1 MMKSAYELAMERLQK
16 GSPTIT
22 LTPEQKAELAEIDS
36 SFNAKIAERKIFL
49 TDQITKAAAAG
60 KFDDV
65 ESLEKQLTADV
76 RRLQEDCEQ
85 KKEKLRAPAQDGE
98 RERRREH
105 ERRAA
110 PPLLAHG
117 ELGSGDAGRHP
128 GRSGQQAERLRTCEE
143 VARHAEGQPGVD
155 GAQPAGPDQAGER
168 IRRERRQQVVERD
181 QDEHPRRGRSRP

>member
-16 GSPTIT
+16 GSPTMT

-65 ESLEKQLTADV
+65 ESLEKQLMADV

-85 KKEKLRAPAQDGE
+85 KKEKLRATFG
-98 RERRREH
+98 
-105 ERRAA
+105 
-110 PPLLAHG
+110 
-117 ELGSGDAGRHP
+117 
-128 GRSGQQAERLRTCEE
+128 
-143 VARHAEGQPGVD
+143 AR
-155 GAQPAGPDQAGER
+155 
-168 IRRERRQQVVERD
+168 
-181 QDEHPRRGRSRP
+181 

>member
-49 TDQITKAAAAG
+49 SDQITKAATAG

-65 ESLEKQLTADV
+65 ESLEKQLTSDV

-85 KKEKLRAPAQDGE
+85 KKEKLRATFG
-98 RERRREH
+98 
-105 ERRAA
+105 
-110 PPLLAHG
+110 
-117 ELGSGDAGRHP
+117 
-128 GRSGQQAERLRTCEE
+128 
-143 VARHAEGQPGVD
+143 AR
-155 GAQPAGPDQAGER
+155 
-168 IRRERRQQVVERD
+168 
-181 QDEHPRRGRSRP
+181 

>member
-1 MMKSAYELAMERLQK
+1 MKSAYELAMERLQK

-76 RRLQEDCEQ
+76 GRLQGGCGE
-85 KKEKLRAPAQDGE
+85 KKEKLGGGWRP
-98 RERRREH
+98 
-105 ERRAA
+105 
-110 PPLLAHG
+110 
-117 ELGSGDAGRHP
+117 SWF
-128 GRSGQQAERLRTCEE
+128 ERL
-143 VARHAEGQPGVD
+143 
-155 GAQPAGPDQAGER
+155 
-168 IRRERRQQVVERD
+168 
-181 QDEHPRRGRSRP
+181 

>member
-16 GSPTIT
+16 GSPTVT

-49 TDQITKAAAAG
+49 GNEISKAAAAG

-85 KKEKLRAPAQDGE
+85 KKEKLRA
-98 RERRREH
+98 
-105 ERRAA
+105 
-110 PPLLAHG
+110 
-117 ELGSGDAGRHP
+117 SW
-128 GRSGQQAERLRTCEE
+128 S
-143 VARHAEGQPGVD
+143 
-155 GAQPAGPDQAGER
+155 
-168 IRRERRQQVVERD
+168 
-181 QDEHPRRGRSRP
+181 SS